1 MAVLIFLGCLLGG
14 IAIGLPIAWALLL
27 CGAALMFWLDMFDVQ
42 IMAQTLVNG
51 ADSFSLLAIPFFVLA
66 GEIMN
71 AGGLS
76 KRIVDLPMK
85 LVGHKPGGLGYVGV
99 LAAMIMAG
107 LWPAMSITGKTTL
120 STTVLICVDAVVQ
133 VLSTADATS
142 PLPAAEATVANSR
155 QSSAQKT
162 SSFPRFRI
170 FIINYSPFHSV
181 YYLRRFQRIIHQ

>member
-27 CGAALMFWLDMFDVQ
+27 CGAALMFWLEMFDVQ

-99 LAAMIMAG
+99 LAAMIMASLSG
-107 LWPAMSITGKTTL
+107 SAVADTAAVPRMLFWSSRCGSRRRCRSTGADDAQRQLPGQPGGGADCLWRHYRA
-120 STTVLICVDAVVQ
+120 
-133 VLSTADATS
+133 
-142 PLPAAEATVANSR
+142 
-155 QSSAQKT
+155 
-162 SSFPRFRI
+162 
-170 FIINYSPFHSV
+170 NYSPFHSV
-181 YYLRRFQRIIHQ
+181 YYFRRFQRIIHQ